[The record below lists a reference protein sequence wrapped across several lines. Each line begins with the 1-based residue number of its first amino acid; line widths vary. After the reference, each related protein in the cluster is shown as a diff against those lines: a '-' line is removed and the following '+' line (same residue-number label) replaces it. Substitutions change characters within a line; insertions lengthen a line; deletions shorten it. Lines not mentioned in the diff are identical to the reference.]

1 VITCFIEAEGK
12 HRLICFVKASFSF
25 MIPETKYARSGDVS
39 IAYQVIGSGALDMI
53 YVMGWVSNI
62 EFFWEEPSMSHFLNY
77 LASFCR
83 LILFDKR
90 GTGLSDKVSHLP
102 TLEQRMDDVRAVM
115 DAVGSKKA
123 AVFGVSEGGP
133 MSALFAATYP
143 ERTSALIMY
152 GSYAARIWS
161 PDYPWAPTAEQRQ
174 AFYEVIRTGWGGV
187 VDLDVIAPSTGND
200 ARFRQWWAAYLR
212 RSASPADAL
221 ALAQMNTEVDIR
233 NILPAI
239 HTPTLII
246 HRTGD
251 LDANAGGARYMSTR
265 IEGAKYVELP
275 GIDHLPW
282 VGDSQKILNEIE
294 IFLTGEL
301 HVQEPER
308 ILATLLFTDIVGS
321 TELATSLG
329 DTRWRYLLD
338 RHHEIVRKELIR
350 YRGQEV
356 TTTGDGFLA
365 TFDGPARA
373 IRCGCAIRDALKQ
386 LGITIRVGLHT
397 GECEL
402 IDNNIGGIAVHLCS
416 RVMSKA
422 GRGEVLITRTVKD
435 LVAGSGIQFESCGKH
450 VLKGVTGEWELFLV
464 VHY

>member
-1 VITCFIEAEGK
+1 
-12 HRLICFVKASFSF
+12 
-25 MIPETKYARSGDVS
+25 MMPETKYAKSGDVN
-39 IAYQVIGSGALDMI
+39 IAYQVIGDGSLDLI
-53 YVMGWVSNI
+53 YVMGWISNI
-62 EFFWEEPSMSHFLNY
+62 ELFWEEPSMSHFLNY
-77 LASFCR
+77 LSSFSR

-90 GTGLSDKVSHLP
+90 GTGLSDKVSQLP

-115 DAVGSKKA
+115 DAVGSRKA
-123 AVFGVSEGGP
+123 ALFGVSEGGP
-133 MSALFAATYP
+133 MCALFAATYP

-152 GSYAARIWS
+152 GSYAARLWS
-161 PDYPWAPTAEQRQ
+161 ADYPWAPTAEQRQ
-174 AFYEVIRTGWGGV
+174 AFYDILKQGWGGV
-187 VDLDVIAPSTGND
+187 TDLDSLAPSMMND
-200 ARFRQWWAAYLR
+200 TRFRQWWAAYLR

-221 ALAQMNTEVDIR
+221 TLAQMNTHIDIR

-251 LDANAGGARYMSTR
+251 MDSSVEGSRYMSR
-265 IEGAKYVELP
+265 KIPGALFVEIP

-282 VGDSQKILNEIE
+282 VGNSDKLLNEIE
-294 IFLTGEL
+294 LFLTGEL
-301 HVQEPER
+301 HKPQPER

-329 DTRWRYLLD
+329 DTQWHYLLD
-338 RHHEIVRKELIR
+338 RHYEIVRKELIR
-350 YRGQEV
+350 YRGQEI

-373 IRCGCAIRDALKQ
+373 IRCGCTIRDSLKQ
-386 LGITIRVGLHT
+386 LGIIIRAGLHT

-402 IDNNIGGIAVHLCS
+402 IGNNIGGIAVHLCS

-422 GRGEVLITRTVKD
+422 GDGEVLITRTVKD
-435 LVAGSGIQFESCGKH
+435 LVAGSGIQFQSRGSQQ
-450 VLKGVTGEWELFLV
+450 LKGIDGEWELFSV
-464 VHY
+464 IHY

>member
-1 VITCFIEAEGK
+1 
-12 HRLICFVKASFSF
+12 
-25 MIPETKYARSGDVS
+25 MMPETKYAKSGDVS
-39 IAYQVIGSGALDMI
+39 IAYQVVGNGPIDLI

-62 EFFWEEPSMSHFLNY
+62 EFFWEEPTMSHFLNR
-77 LASFCR
+77 LASFSR

-90 GTGLSDKVSHLP
+90 GTGLSDKVSQLP
-102 TLEQRMDDVRAVM
+102 TLEQRMDDVRSVM
-115 DAVGSKKA
+115 DAVGSEKA
-123 AVFGVSEGGP
+123 ALLGVSEGGP

-161 PDYPWAPTAEQRQ
+161 PDYPWAPTPEERQ
-174 AFYEVIRTGWGGV
+174 EFYDMIKKGWGGV
-187 VDLDVIAPSTGND
+187 TDLDILAPGMIND

-221 ALAQMNTEVDIR
+221 ALAQMNTQVDIR
-233 NILPAI
+233 NILAAI

-251 LDANAGGARYMSTR
+251 MDANVGGSRYMSAR
-265 IEGAKYVELP
+265 IQGAQYVELP
-275 GIDHLPW
+275 GNDHLPW
-282 VGDSQKILNEIE
+282 VGNAQEILNEIE

-301 HVQEPER
+301 HIQEAER
-308 ILATLLFTDIVGS
+308 ILATILFTDMVGS
-321 TELATSLG
+321 TQMATSLG
-329 DTRWRYLLD
+329 DERWRYLLN
-338 RHHEIVRKELIR
+338 RHHEMVRKELTK
-350 YRGQEV
+350 YRGQEIE
-356 TTTGDGFLA
+356 TTGDGFLA

-373 IRCGCAIRDALKQ
+373 IRCACAIRDVLAQ
-386 LGITIRVGLHT
+386 AGITIRAGLHT

-402 IDNNIGGIAVHLCS
+402 MGHNIGGIAVHLCS

-422 GRGEVLITRTVKD
+422 GNGEVLITQTVRD
-435 LVAGSGIQFESCGKH
+435 LVAGSGIKFESRGKH
-450 VLKGVTGEWELFLV
+450 SLKGITGEWELFLV

>member
-1 VITCFIEAEGK
+1 
-12 HRLICFVKASFSF
+12 
-25 MIPETKYARSGDVS
+25 MTKEVRVFQ
-39 IAYQVIGSGALDMI
+39 IVGSG
-53 YVMGWVSNI
+53 
-62 EFFWEEPSMSHFLNY
+62 
-77 LASFCR
+77 
-83 LILFDKR
+83 
-90 GTGLSDKVSHLP
+90 
-102 TLEQRMDDVRAVM
+102 
-115 DAVGSKKA
+115 KA
-123 AVFGVSEGGP
+123 ALLGVSEGGP

-152 GSYAARIWS
+152 GSYASRIWS
-161 PDYPWAPTAEQRQ
+161 PDYPWAPTPEQRQ
-174 AFYEVIRTGWGGV
+174 VFYDMIKKGWGGIT
-187 VDLDVIAPSTGND
+187 DLDIIAPSTIND

-221 ALAQMNTEVDIR
+221 ALAQMNTHVDIR

-251 LDANAGGARYMSTR
+251 MDCNVGGGRYMSSR
-265 IEGAKYVELP
+265 IQGAQYVELP
-275 GIDHLPW
+275 GNDHLPW
-282 VGDSQKILNEIE
+282 VGDSEKILNEIE

-301 HVQEPER
+301 HVPEPER

-329 DTRWRYLLD
+329 DTRWHYLLNL
-338 RHHEIVRKELIR
+338 HHEIVRKELIR

-373 IRCGCAIRDALKQ
+373 IRCGCAIRDALEQ
-386 LGITIRVGLHT
+386 SGVIIRVGLHT

-402 IDNNIGGIAVHLCS
+402 MDNNIGGIAVHLCS

-422 GRGEVLITRTVKD
+422 GDGEVLITRTVKD
-435 LVAGSGIQFESCGKH
+435 LVAGSGIQFESRGKQI
-450 VLKGVTGEWELFLV
+450 LKGITGEWELFLV

>member
-1 VITCFIEAEGK
+1 
-12 HRLICFVKASFSF
+12 
-25 MIPETKYARSGDVS
+25 MMPETKYAKSGDVS
-39 IAYQVIGSGALDMI
+39 IAYQVVGDGPIDLI

-62 EFFWEEPSMSHFLNY
+62 EFFWEEPSMSHFLNH
-77 LASFCR
+77 LASFSR

-90 GTGLSDKVSHLP
+90 GTGLSDKVSQLP
-102 TLEQRMDDVRAVM
+102 TLEQRMDDVRSVM
-115 DAVGSKKA
+115 DAVGSEKA
-123 AVFGVSEGGP
+123 ALLGVSEGGP
-133 MSALFAATYP
+133 MCALFAATYP

-161 PDYPWAPTAEQRQ
+161 PDYPWAPTPEQRQ
-174 AFYEVIRTGWGGV
+174 VFYDMIKKDWGGIT
-187 VDLDVIAPSTGND
+187 DLDILAPSTAND

-221 ALAQMNTEVDIR
+221 ALAQMNTLVDIR
-233 NILPAI
+233 NILPTI

-251 LDANAGGARYMSTR
+251 MDANVGGGRYMSTR
-265 IEGAKYVELP
+265 IQGAQYVELP
-275 GIDHLPW
+275 GNDHLPW
-282 VGDSQKILNEIE
+282 VGNSQEILNAIE

-301 HVQEPER
+301 HVAEPER

-329 DTRWRYLLD
+329 DTRWHYLLD

-373 IRCGCAIRDALKQ
+373 IRCGCAIRDALEQ
-386 LGITIRVGLHT
+386 SGLTIRTGLHT

-402 IDNNIGGIAVHLCS
+402 MDNNIGGIAVHLCS

-422 GRGEVLITRTVKD
+422 GNGEVLITRTVKD
-435 LVAGSGIQFESCGKH
+435 LVAGSGIQFESRGTH
-450 VLKGVTGEWELFLV
+450 SLKGITGEWELFSV